1 MKKLKLDAVS
11 TMIACAICVSAQA
24 ENSSNNW
31 GDWDS
36 KQKHDDVFF
45 AVQSIPEAELLE
57 TEESFAPIDGGFSLF
72 GTQLE
77 GTPYQG
83 LDTDPIEL
91 DENGVPIELSGAGA

>member
-1 MKKLKLDAVS
+1 MKKLKLCGVS
-11 TMIACAICVSAQA
+11 TIIASVICVSAQA
-24 ENSSNNW
+24 ENGSNNW

-45 AVQSIPEAELLE
+45 VVQTIPEAELLE
-57 TEESFAPIDGGFSLF
+57 SEGSFSPIDGGFSLF

-83 LDTDPIEL
+83 LDTAPIEL
-91 DENGVPIELSGAGA
+91 DENGVPVELSGAGA